1 MLKVKNLLKN
11 NIFFILMIIVCIIF
25 ICNFRIIQVSGNSM
39 DSTLADKQFHF
50 AKLTK
55 NINRNDIII
64 ANSKILDCVIIKR
77 VIAIPGDT
85 IKIENNHIYL
95 NGELLKEPY
104 IKEEMVTSDMDEYTL
119 KDNEYFCCGDN
130 RNNSTDSRA
139 IGPIKIDD
147 IIGKMLF

>member
-1 MLKVKNLLKN
+1 
-11 NIFFILMIIVCIIF
+11 
-25 ICNFRIIQVSGNSM
+25 M
-39 DSTLADKQFHF
+39 DSTLANKQFHF

-55 NINRNDIII
+55 NINRNDIIV